1 MTTSGDRQGGEA
13 PGADIRDGDQPALP
27 GRPWLQV
34 YFRCSG
40 QYQRVYR
47 NARGDL
53 YIARCTKCGQS
64 IRFAVGPGGT
74 DRRFF
79 EVSC

>member
-1 MTTSGDRQGGEA
+1 MDTPNEADRPSTPNLDLREGDRSPEQ
-13 PGADIRDGDQPALP
+13 

-34 YFRCSG
+34 WFRCSG

-47 NARGDL
+47 NARGEL

-64 IRFAVGPGGT
+64 VRFAVGPGGT

>member
-1 MTTSGDRQGGEA
+1 MAKEGNPEA
-13 PGADIRDGDQPALP
+13 PGTGKLDINEGASAS
-27 GRPWLQV
+27 GAERPWLRV
-34 YFRCSG
+34 WFRCSG
-40 QYQRVYR
+40 EYQRVYR

-53 YIARCTKCGQS
+53 YVARCTKCAKS

-74 DRRFF
+74 NRRFF